1 METNFGTFNNKGTLT
16 PNGGAFVAKP
26 AYRNSKNNKHRCS
39 GKYNSP
45 FYAGINGNK
54 YCGK

>member
-39 GKYNSP
+39 DKYNSP

-54 YCGK
+54 DCGK